1 MGIRETEVNRLK
13 VEANRMFQ
21 PDEDLD
27 MYGRTETAVELVR
40 RGKENK
46 GVNEVVIVR
55 RSQRI
60 AAMGLIEG
68 PPAALMLTANEN

>member
-1 MGIRETEVNRLK
+1 M
-13 VEANRMFQ
+13 
-21 PDEDLD
+21 DEQ
-27 MYGRTETAVELVR
+27 TAVELVR
-40 RGKENK
+40 RSEEYK